1 MAQGTYRGTYETSD
15 PRAAAQAKAMGV
27 TIGPDGW
34 WYKDGRKLS
43 HKEADALAN
52 STGTAVDNAHQQW
65 GTGGFVDRNRN
76 FVGNALKNV
85 APIAGMLTGG
95 VGGVLLGGLGAA
107 AGAGIRKGTNIGNI
121 AKTGVENA
129 MLTSGGQNLAASF
142 GYNGPMSAV
151 SQAAKAAP
159 TRLATAPAA
168 RLAGMSSGPGVS
180 SLGQAPPLSLAL
192 SSSTPDETDM
202 GFFGKLGEGLKGMF
216 TGGGDAKKKSP
227 WLTAL
232 EVGTGAYDAYSNRQK
247 DEGTRDY
254 QNRTIDQR
262 EAESLRNYGLDA
274 AKEARNARIQS
285 LSEEDRKR
293 ILMIMQNRDAELS
306 PVREQLMKAIMGGD
320 STLFGGS
327 VMKGLGSK
335 GYI

>member
-1 MAQGTYRGTYETSD
+1 MAQGTYRGTYETGD
-15 PRAAAQAKAMGV
+15 PRAAAQAKAMGA

-65 GTGGFVDRNRN
+65 GTGGLVDRNRN

-85 APIAGMLTGG
+85 APIAGVLTGG

-142 GYNGPMSAV
+142 DYNGPMSAV

-159 TRLATAPAA
+159 
-168 RLAGMSSGPGVS
+168 
-180 SLGQAPPLSLAL
+180 PLSLA
-192 SSSTPDETDM
+192 SPSSTSGIDM
-202 GFFGKLGEGLKGMF
+202 GSFKGLGTGLKNMF
-216 TGGGDAKKKSP
+216 TGGGKSP
-227 WLTAL
+227 WLNAL
-232 EVGTGAYDAYSNRQK
+232 EVGTGAYNAYSGYQK
-247 DEGTRDY
+247 DRAAEANDRRMGDY
-254 QNRTIDQR
+254 YNRTVDQR
-262 EAESLRNYGLDA
+262 EAESLRNYGLNA
-274 AKEARNARIQS
+274 AKEARDARIQS

-293 ILMIMQNRDAELS
+293 ILMIMQNRDEEMS